1 MTFYDLVWS
10 LNFTKLCQSLLPIN
24 TLDSFL
30 FSRLD
35 DIWWSYKHCIYFYHI
50 KLSAPPD
57 CHGVMESGEST
68 SGYYVIDPYGDRQRL
83 ITVYCD
89 METENGGWTVNIAL
103 SINCYLSSFLSFSL
117 LLALTIRLSANP
129 CLFFLLS
136 FIFLLSLF
144 LCVCQCITFRF
155 KCLACIY
162 QFSLSI

>member
-10 LNFTKLCQSLLPIN
+10 LNFTKLCQSLWRIN

-30 FSRLD
+30 FSKLD

-57 CHGVMESGEST
+57 CKGVMESGEST
-68 SGYYVIDPYGDRQRL
+68 SGYYVIDPFGDRQRL

-103 SINCYLSSFLSFSL
+103 SINLYLFFFLSFSL
-117 LLALTIRLSANP
+117 PFVLSILPSANS
-129 CLFFLLS
+129 CFFFLFYFIRFLS
-136 FIFLLSLF
+136 FFVFVNALDLHVSLN
-144 LCVCQCITFRF
+144 V
-155 KCLACIY
+155 
-162 QFSLSI
+162 

>member
-10 LNFTKLCQSLLPIN
+10 LNFTKLCQSLWRIN

-30 FSRLD
+30 FSKLD
-35 DIWWSYKHCIYFYHI
+35 DIWRSYKHCFYFYRI

-103 SINCYLSSFLSFSL
+103 SINRYLSFFLSFSL
-117 LLALTIRLSANP
+117 LLALSIRPTANP

-136 FIFLLSLF
+136 FILF
-144 LCVCQCITFRF
+144 LSFFVFVNALVLGLNVWLVYII
-155 KCLACIY
+155 CLY
-162 QFSLSI
+162 HP